1 VDSLAKNDNM
11 LAILWLLRS
20 RGRMSAPQL
29 AESLEISV
37 RTVYRYIDALCASGV
52 PIVAEP
58 GQAGGYTLAANFRG
72 APLFFEPEEL
82 IALFQASAFARQAG
96 YPRLDTL
103 ETALQKIRL
112 NLSPEQEQVLQR
124 HATAVGVAPGFWEGK
139 AAHWG
144 RELEEAAANHRT
156 VRLLYQKPGESEP
169 EWRTFDPYALG
180 YRDRQWYVVG
190 RCHLRQAVRD
200 FRLDRIGVVTWTD
213 EHFAPPAAFQINDHL
228 SESWVQRQVQKGPFT
243 LIRLA
248 GTPRAITS
256 IAEHWYMRY
265 CVVERSSDRLLL
277 RMDQTGMPHFRQHLL
292 SFGSTIRILGPD
304 SLRLELLELATRLVE
319 NFRQDPNEP

>member
-1 VDSLAKNDNM
+1 MGSLAKNDNL

-20 RGRMSAPQL
+20 RGRMTAPQL
-29 AESLEISV
+29 AESLETSV

-52 PIVAEP
+52 PIVAEA
-58 GQAGGYTLAANFRG
+58 GQAGGYTLSPNFRG

-82 IALFQASAFARQAG
+82 IALFQAAAFARQAG

-124 HATAVGVAPGFWEGK
+124 HATAVGVAPGRWEGQ

-156 VRLLYQKPGESEP
+156 VRLLYLKAGETEP
-169 EWRTFDPYALG
+169 EWRTFDPYAIG

-190 RCHLRQAVRD
+190 RCHLRGAVRD
-200 FRLDRIGVVTWTD
+200 FRLDRVRAVAWTD
-213 EHFAPPAAFQINDHL
+213 EHFMPPPDFHINDHL
-228 SESWVQRQVQKGPFT
+228 SESWVERQVQKGPFT

-248 GTPRAITS
+248 GTPQAITD

-265 CVVERSSDRLLL
+265 CVVERTANRLLL
-277 RMDQTGMPHFRQHLL
+277 RMDPVGLPHFRQHLL
-292 SFGSTIRILGPD
+292 SYLADIRVVEPD
-304 SLRLELLELATRLVE
+304 SLRQELLAMAQRLVE
-319 NFRQDPNEP
+319 NFAQTTNEP